1 VELRQLLKEAIAL
14 GASDLH
20 CTLGAVPM
28 VRVDG
33 GLVRHPNL
41 LTPVDQSLLH
51 SLQCLARDRD
61 RSSLASL
68 KDVDFAFELEELGR
82 FRCNVF
88 LQSTG
93 WSVALRILREHIPN
107 LADLGLPPIVSTL
120 TGLSGGLVLIAGPT
134 GSGKSTTLA
143 AMIHQINCEKGV
155 HIITIEDPIE
165 YRHSSLHAL
174 VHQREVNTHS
184 ESFAVALR
192 GALRQDPDVIMVGEL
207 RDRETV
213 SLALT
218 AAETGHLVLGTIH
231 AMSAPK
237 TIDRIVDVFPAEQQL
252 QVRSMLAES
261 LQAVVT
267 QKLIPVRGGRMLAAE
282 VLIATSAVRNLIRE
296 GKTHQLPG
304 VMQVSRSAGMQT
316 METHIRELGVNTEVQ
331 RGSRAAFPS

>member
-1 VELRQLLKEAIAL
+1 
-14 GASDLH
+14 
-20 CTLGAVPM
+20 
-28 VRVDG
+28 
-33 GLVRHPNL
+33 
-41 LTPVDQSLLH
+41 
-51 SLQCLARDRD
+51 
-61 RSSLASL
+61 
-68 KDVDFAFELEELGR
+68 
-82 FRCNVF
+82 
-88 LQSTG
+88 
-93 WSVALRILREHIPN
+93 
-107 LADLGLPPIVSTL
+107 
-120 TGLSGGLVLIAGPT
+120 
-134 GSGKSTTLA
+134 
-143 AMIHQINCEKGV
+143 MIHQINCEKGV